1 MTTSSVTTPIPLNG
15 DGKPARHRASEL
27 SPLYRGACALEEAR
41 ALDPVV
47 RAVARALPAA
57 LAEGPVRDVLG
68 GRWLGHAF
76 HPLLTDF
83 PLGAWTAASLLDIL
97 PGADHDEAS
106 QRLLAFGLVMV
117 LPTVASGWSDWTQAD
132 RRERRVG
139 IVHAITNGTAAACY
153 AASLVARRTGGRPLG
168 VALGITGGL
177 LATVGGFFGGH
188 MSTARDTAL
197 RASATATGQGAG
209 KTA

>member
-1 MTTSSVTTPIPLNG
+1 MTTHPLTTPVPVNG
-15 DGKPARHRASEL
+15 DGKPARRPHPRASGG
-27 SPLYRGACALEEAR
+27 SPLYRGACAVENTV
-41 ALDPVV
+41 ALDRVV
-47 RAVARALPAA
+47 RAVDRALPAA

-83 PLGAWTAASLLDIL
+83 PLGAWMAASLLDIL
-97 PGADHDEAS
+97 PGADHDDAS

-139 IVHAITNGTAAACY
+139 IVHAVTNGTAASCY
-153 AASLVARRTGGRPLG
+153 AASLVARRAGRRRLAVAFGLTGG
-168 VALGITGGL
+168 V

-197 RASATATGQGAG
+197 RASATATG
-209 KTA
+209 

>member
-1 MTTSSVTTPIPLNG
+1 MTAPAVTTPVPL
-15 DGKPARHRASEL
+15 DGAGWHARPPESGSR
-27 SPLYRGACALEEAR
+27 LYGLARRVEDAR

-47 RAVARALPAA
+47 RAARRAVPAA

-97 PGADHDEAS
+97 PGADHDDAS

-117 LPTVASGWSDWTQAD
+117 LPTVASGWSDWTRAD
-132 RRERRVG
+132 HRQRRVG
-139 IVHAITNGTAAACY
+139 VVHAATNATAASCY
-153 AASLVARRTGGRPLG
+153 AGSLLARRRGRRRLG
-168 VALGITGGL
+168 VALGITGGV
-177 LATVGGFFGGH
+177 LATIGGFFGGH

-197 RASATATGQGAG
+197 RSSATALG
-209 KTA
+209 